1 MFRPCVVR
9 TGRQIKAA
17 RAMLAWKQTDLAR
30 TASIHKNAVAY
41 WERAP
46 VIPPPH
52 PSGRPN
58 RREPDAV
65 KRMRG
70 ALKAV
75 GVRFVIEPAA
85 GVCFVAQ

>member
-1 MFRPCVVR
+1 
-9 TGRQIKAA
+9 
-17 RAMLAWKQTDLAR
+17 MLAWKKADLAR
-30 TASIHKNAVAY
+30 TAGIHKNAVAY

-70 ALKAV
+70 ALEAAGVLFVTDPAV
-75 GVRFVIEPAA
+75 
-85 GVCFVAQ
+85 GVCFVPQ